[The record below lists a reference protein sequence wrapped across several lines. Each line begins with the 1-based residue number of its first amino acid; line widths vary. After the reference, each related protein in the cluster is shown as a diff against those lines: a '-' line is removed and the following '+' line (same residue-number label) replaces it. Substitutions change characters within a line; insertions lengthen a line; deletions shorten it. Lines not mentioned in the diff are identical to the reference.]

1 MIKRREWMKAAGFAT
16 LSLGTVRSVKAQ
28 PVPKLLKIINGFPP
42 GGVVDAVARRVAEG
56 LAVTEPGVNVIV
68 DNRVG
73 AGGRIAVS
81 AVKAAVDDGST
92 LLFTPDAVLSLYPFV
107 YSKLDYDPFAD
118 LAPVATVATTTDA
131 LALGPLVPPSVRGLR
146 DFLAWAKEHPEHASF
161 GSPGTGTPLHLLG
174 ALVAKE
180 AGVYLRHVAYRGAAP
195 GVTDLIGGQI
205 ACMAAPTGTFL
216 SFQKAGKLRIIATS
230 GPHRTPFTPDTPTFA
245 EQKFGADYPAGDQWL
260 GFFAPSG
267 VSPQTVSRLHQM
279 VAEAVN
285 RKAVAEA
292 LASLGLVA
300 HSLTP
305 QAMASSL
312 RKQHEKW
319 WEVVRRVGFTAE
331 S

>member
-195 GVTDLIGGQI
+195 GVTDLIVG
-205 ACMAAPTGTFL
+205 
-216 SFQKAGKLRIIATS
+216 
-230 GPHRTPFTPDTPTFA
+230 
-245 EQKFGADYPAGDQWL
+245 
-260 GFFAPSG
+260 
-267 VSPQTVSRLHQM
+267 RLH
-279 VAEAVN
+279 AWLRLRGRSCLSKRRGN
-285 RKAVAEA
+285 C
-292 LASLGLVA
+292 
-300 HSLTP
+300 
-305 QAMASSL
+305 ASSQPLGRSEHPSRPTLPHLQSKSSVQTTPLAISGSAFLLHQAFRPKPFHAFIKWLPKPSIARRL
-312 RKQHEKW
+312 RRLLPPW
-319 WEVVRRVGFTAE
+319 AW
-331 S
+331 

>member
-146 DFLAWAKEHPEHASF
+146 DFLAWA
-161 GSPGTGTPLHLLG
+161 
-174 ALVAKE
+174 
-180 AGVYLRHVAYRGAAP
+180 
-195 GVTDLIGGQI
+195 
-205 ACMAAPTGTFL
+205 
-216 SFQKAGKLRIIATS
+216 
-230 GPHRTPFTPDTPTFA
+230 
-245 EQKFGADYPAGDQWL
+245 
-260 GFFAPSG
+260 
-267 VSPQTVSRLHQM
+267 
-279 VAEAVN
+279 
-285 RKAVAEA
+285 
-292 LASLGLVA
+292 
-300 HSLTP
+300 
-305 QAMASSL
+305 
-312 RKQHEKW
+312 
-319 WEVVRRVGFTAE
+319 
-331 S
+331 